1 MDAKASP
8 GKSGNGKTEGAGGT
22 SSPQKQPGKW
32 SKARGP
38 PHHPAPPSKSPDRPS
53 PAGVVPRTTL
63 RIALGAPELLTG
75 ALSGETW
82 HGWRSLLLAAM
93 GEALEPAELETFRKL
108 TERQEP
114 PKHPLDD
121 LVVVAGRRGGKS
133 RAIATLLCYLAWLV
147 DSKARV

>member
-1 MDAKASP
+1 MKDDKPSIAERRRKRREGDRGSTFSP
-8 GKSGNGKTEGAGGT
+8 TGERG
-22 SSPQKQPGKW
+22 QW
-32 SKARGP
+32 SRAQGH
-38 PHHPAPPSKSPDRPS
+38 PHHPSPSSGSHDHPS
-53 PAGVVPRTTL
+53 SAGVVPRTTL
-63 RIALGAPELLTG
+63 RVALEAPELLAG

-114 PKHPLDD
+114 PKQRVDE

-133 RAIATLLCYLAWLV
+133 RAIVHRAVAG
-147 DSKARV
+147 A